1 MKTDIYQRLKTEFGR
16 IIEEHNLESES
27 VIINAV
33 PLTPEESIGNPED
46 KDYPLITGRERL
58 MQAQFHESFGQA
70 FTDMY
75 GDYSGTIEEVLSAEL
90 TNNYRR
96 AILVASINAVM
107 KHLGLIS
114 CSVHCRNNEPR
125 QCSQELVNYIAEQH
139 GKPKIAQVGLQPRM
153 VEALAP
159 KFTMRVSDLDKE
171 NIGQVKYGVR
181 IDGPEETQKNLK
193 WCDIALV
200 TGTTVVNG
208 TIEQFLISKPVIFYG
223 VTISGPARLLGLTS
237 FCSLGK

>member
-1 MKTDIYQRLKTEFGR
+1 MKTDIYQRLKTEFGK
-16 IIEEHNLESES
+16 IIEEHKLESEEI
-27 VIINAV
+27 VINAV

-58 MQAQFHESFGQA
+58 MQAQFKDSFGQA

-75 GDYSGTIEEVLSAEL
+75 GDYNGTLAEILAAEL

-125 QCSQELVNYIAEQH
+125 ECSLELASYIKEQY

-153 VEALAP
+153 VETLAK
-159 KFTMRVSDLDKE
+159 KFEIRVTDLDKE
-171 NIGQVKYGVR
+171 NIGQVKFGVK
-181 IDGPEETQKNLK
+181 IDGPEATQKNLK
-193 WCDIALV
+193 WCDLALV

-208 TIEQFLISKPVIFYG
+208 TIEQFMISKPVIFYG
-223 VTISGPARLLGLTS
+223 VTVSGPARLLGLTG